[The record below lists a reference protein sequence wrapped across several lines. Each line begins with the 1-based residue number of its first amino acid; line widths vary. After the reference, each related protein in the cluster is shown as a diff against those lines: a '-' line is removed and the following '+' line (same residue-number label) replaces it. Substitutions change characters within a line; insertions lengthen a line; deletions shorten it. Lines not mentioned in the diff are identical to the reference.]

1 MNNNKE
7 SEKMKN
13 EEWNG
18 QQTWTAAEKKR
29 LLALRTQGL
38 TWDDIANQMNRT
50 KASCR
55 VKHNRILVVNAGS
68 KERTTWTVSDAN
80 MLKNLHRQGTS
91 LKKMA
96 IQLQRTDK
104 AVLSRMY
111 LMGLMDKRAAVKL
124 LHHDRAKDKKIN
136 ATPTEIEAFRLHISA
151 SRIFAYVQK
160 LEQENKRLEQALTDI
175 QDVLSAKVGK

>member
-7 SEKMKN
+7 SERMKN
-13 EEWNG
+13 DEWNG
-18 QQTWTAAEKKR
+18 EQIWTDADKNQ
-29 LLALRTQGL
+29 LLALRRQGL
-38 TWDDIANQMNRT
+38 HWDVIANQMNRT
-50 KASCR
+50 SASCR
-55 VKHNRILVVNAGS
+55 VKHNRILVVNAES
-68 KERTTWTVSDAN
+68 KQRTAWTTADLN

-111 LMGLMDKRAAVKL
+111 LMGLMETDTKKKKKQQQIS
-124 LHHDRAKDKKIN
+124 HMAKVNKN
-136 ATPTEIEAFRLHISA
+136 HVNRTESISA
-151 SRIFAYVQK
+151 SRIFAYVQE
-160 LEQENKRLEQALTDI
+160 LEHENKRLEQALTDI